1 MNSWTA
7 WQPWVIGIIAL
18 AVMLWFMIR
27 ALFADKARGKPRC
40 LRCGHPFVE
49 SQGLTCTECGWTAR
63 RPGDLLQTRRHW
75 GKAGFALAVML
86 ISATTVRLIALGGN
100 PMSLLPSQ
108 ILMLLLPVDPEGTT
122 GAGPVASEIRRR
134 ITNNDLSEAAI
145 SALVDVVT
153 TGDASALPASDAW
166 IQRYGVL
173 ADELRMRHAPPESRN
188 HARLLSLPPRI
199 EIETPSAWPP
209 DEPVPVAM
217 SIRDW
222 WPAGAVAIVTLD
234 ADVDV
239 DADAGTAG
247 GESQAGS
254 PWHRVGYRNRASI
267 RRRHH
272 FTLPATST
280 WPSSNV
286 VHARLEMSVSDPE
299 AVVASDEDADHD
311 VVSLVTTDITVE
323 RPESLPRPRLEPW
336 AGDAATDDAVAD
348 VFRDGLRRWAGTNR
362 PFAIRFNPRRLSADE
377 LEGVFFGFV
386 VEIVERRPDGEEL
399 IRRRTRIWMPGGE
412 SSRRQRAGWTISE
425 EDTAGLEGAFDE
437 RSASIW
443 LMRIRGDESL
453 AALSAAVDAATLE
466 VGSASAGRWWTG
478 TVERPLRVESAE
490 GNPFVRMWFRPEG
503 VAPPGETD

>member
-7 WQPWVIGIIAL
+7 WQPWVIGIIAM
-18 AVMLWFMIR
+18 AVMLWFMAR
-27 ALFADKARGKPRC
+27 ALFADKARGRPRC
-40 LRCGHPFVE
+40 LRCAHPFVE

-63 RPGDLLQTRRHW
+63 RPGDLLRTRRHW

-86 ISATTVRLIALGGN
+86 VGATTVRLIALGGN
-100 PMSLLPSQ
+100 PLSLLPSNM
-108 ILMLLLPVDPEGTT
+108 LMLLLPVDPVSVRGE
-122 GAGPVASEIRRR
+122 GPVAVEIRRR
-134 ITNNDLSEAAI
+134 ITSDGLSDAAI
-145 SALVDVVT
+145 STLADVVV
-153 TGDASALPASDAW
+153 TGDASARPPSDRW

-173 ADELRMRHAPPESRN
+173 ADEIRMRYAPPESPI

-222 WPAGAVAIVTLD
+222 WPAGAVAIVTLN
-234 ADVDV
+234 A
-239 DADAGTAG
+239 DADAAGEEPKAGT
-247 GESQAGS
+247 

-286 VHARLEMSVSDPE
+286 VNARLEMSVSDPE
-299 AVVASDEDADHD
+299 AVVASDEDADRD
-311 VVSLVTTDITVE
+311 VVSQATTDITLE

-348 VFRDGLRRWAGTNR
+348 VFRDGLRRWAGTTR

-412 SSRRQRAGWTISE
+412 SSSGRQRAGWTISE

-437 RSASIW
+437 RSPSTW

-453 AALSAAVDAATLE
+453 AALSAAVDAETLE
-466 VGSASAGRWWTG
+466 VGSVSAGRWWAG

>member
-1 MNSWTA
+1 
-7 WQPWVIGIIAL
+7 
-18 AVMLWFMIR
+18 
-27 ALFADKARGKPRC
+27 
-40 LRCGHPFVE
+40 
-49 SQGLTCTECGWTAR
+49 
-63 RPGDLLQTRRHW
+63 
-75 GKAGFALAVML
+75 
-86 ISATTVRLIALGGN
+86 
-100 PMSLLPSQ
+100 
-108 ILMLLLPVDPEGTT
+108 
-122 GAGPVASEIRRR
+122 
-134 ITNNDLSEAAI
+134 
-145 SALVDVVT
+145 
-153 TGDASALPASDAW
+153 
-166 IQRYGVL
+166 
-173 ADELRMRHAPPESRN
+173 
-188 HARLLSLPPRI
+188 
-199 EIETPSAWPP
+199 
-209 DEPVPVAM
+209 
-217 SIRDW
+217 
-222 WPAGAVAIVTLD
+222 
-234 ADVDV
+234 
-239 DADAGTAG
+239 
-247 GESQAGS
+247 
-254 PWHRVGYRNRASI
+254 
-267 RRRHH
+267 
-272 FTLPATST
+272 
-280 WPSSNV
+280 
-286 VHARLEMSVSDPE
+286 MSVSDPE